1 MDTFGEIL
9 SKLPDDISRELE
21 LLPPQVI
28 QQTEEIRLICGQS
41 VRIQYGKD
49 EKTLTKIITKEDLQR
64 ILNNLIKFSYYAYED
79 DLAKGFVTIEGGHRV
94 GICGKTVLKSD
105 QPTLIKEIS
114 SMNIRFA
121 KEIRGCASA
130 LIPILIKKGKPVNKL
145 IVSPPGCGK
154 TTLLR
159 DIARILSRRHIKV
172 AICDERSEI
181 AGMYDSKPSFDLGP
195 RTDVLDGCDK
205 VYGIPMLIRSMSPD
219 VIITDEMGKPRDVGA
234 ADQCAGA
241 GVSLIT
247 SIHGSCEKDI
257 INSSI
262 GSLIH
267 KGAFDNI
274 IYLSAESGPGTIK
287 AVVSREDFHA

>member
-130 LIPILIKKGKPVNKL
+130 LIPIPVSYTHLMQLVYDPKQFDV
-145 IVSPPGCGK
+145 IVTSNIFGDILSDEASMITGSIGMLPSASLAEGAFGMYEPVHGSAP
-154 TTLLR
+154 
-159 DIARILSRRHIKV
+159 DIAGTGKANPIAAILSASMMLRYTFGLTKEADMIEAAVKSVLSDDYRTPDIMTEGKKQV
-172 AICDERSEI
+172 ATSE
-181 AGMYDSKPSFDLGP
+181 M
-195 RTDVLDGCDK
+195 
-205 VYGIPMLIRSMSPD
+205 
-219 VIITDEMGKPRDVGA
+219 
-234 ADQCAGA
+234 
-241 GVSLIT
+241 
-247 SIHGSCEKDI
+247 
-257 INSSI
+257 
-262 GSLIH
+262 GSLIAD
-267 KGAFDNI
+267 K
-274 IYLSAESGPGTIK
+274 L
-287 AVVSREDFHA
+287 R

>member
-1 MDTFGEIL
+1 M
-9 SKLPDDISRELE
+9 R
-21 LLPPQVI
+21 
-28 QQTEEIRLICGQS
+28 ICTHTYTYQ
-41 VRIQYGKD
+41 
-49 EKTLTKIITKEDLQR
+49 
-64 ILNNLIKFSYYAYED
+64 
-79 DLAKGFVTIEGGHRV
+79 
-94 GICGKTVLKSD
+94 
-105 QPTLIKEIS
+105 
-114 SMNIRFA
+114 
-121 KEIRGCASA
+121 
-130 LIPILIKKGKPVNKL
+130 KGKPVNTL

-274 IYLSAESGPGTIK
+274 IHLSAESGPERHQGCGFKGGFPCCKLVGLPGAGDSLRTFRYHE
-287 AVVSREDFHA
+287 SRRAEKKSSFAGGLPADDHRAERTDKLFQGASARYIR